1 MFPRP
6 KALLLL
12 APALLLGGCGTVNRG
27 LESVHQPVVE
37 RNDYAFDV
45 ATTDSGLASGEAE
58 RLAGWLA
65 SLRLGYGD
73 RIAIDDPEGG
83 RTAAAARDSVAAQA
97 ARYGLL
103 LAETAPVTVGTLP
116 PGTAR
121 VIVSR
126 MRAYVPGC
134 PDHSR
139 TSGIDFN
146 SNTNSNFGCASN
158 SSLAA
163 MVARPEDLV
172 RGQPG
177 AESNDADA
185 AAKAIGTMR
194 RAAPTGAGGLK
205 GEATRG
211 GR

>member
-1 MFPRP
+1 MFPSK

-37 RNDYAFDV
+37 RNDYVFDV
-45 ATTDSGLASGEAE
+45 ATGADGLAPGEAG

-73 RIAIDDPEGG
+73 RIAVDDADDG
-83 RTAAAARDSVAAQA
+83 RTGAAARDVVAGQA

-103 LAETAPVTVGTLP
+103 LTDQAPVTVGTIA

-121 VIVSR
+121 IVVSR
-126 MRAYVPGC
+126 MTASVPGC

-139 TSGIDFN
+139 TSGLDLN
-146 SNTNSNFGCASN
+146 ANTNSNFGCATNSN
-158 SSLAA
+158 LAA
-163 MVARPEDLV
+163 MIARPEDLV

-177 AESNDADA
+177 ADTIDSATSF
-185 AAKAIGTMR
+185 KAIDTMR
-194 RAAPTGAGGLK
+194 KAPATGAGGLK
-205 GEATRG
+205 SETTKG